1 MYRKVFCPWYVFSVL
16 SLILTSMAHTKDP
29 DLLCWW
35 KFDEIFG
42 VIAGDSSGNGL
53 GGTLVGGPAFIAGKL
68 DQAISLDGLG
78 DYVQIT

>member
-16 SLILTSMAHTKDP
+16 SLILTSMAHAKDP

-35 KFDEIFG
+35 KFDETFG

-53 GGTLVGGPAFIAGKL
+53 DGTLVGNPAFVCLACP
-68 DQAISLDGLG
+68 LG
-78 DYVQIT
+78 ASTGF